1 MERKEMVD
9 LFNTIGDLFPHFKY
23 NQLQDAEQKKRML
36 RNWYEYLGDFDLKE
50 VERRLKKY
58 VKKANVHPPTVG
70 DLVPKDERTGPA
82 IPSYEETKQR
92 LAYYDEMN
100 QTAKKRTEEEEAHV
114 QRYKAHIERTLQLAR
129 ERQGG

>member
-1 MERKEMVD
+1 MERKDMVD

-23 NQLQDAEQKKRML
+23 NQMHDAEQKKRML
-36 RNWYEYLGDFDLKE
+36 RNWFDYLGDFPIKE
-50 VERRLKKY
+50 VEYRLKQY

-82 IPSYEETKQR
+82 IPSYEETQKR

-100 QTAKKRTEEEEAHV
+100 QVAKKRTKEEEANV
-114 QRYKAHIERTLQLAR
+114 QRYKADIERALQLAR
-129 ERQGG
+129 ERQGS

>member
-36 RNWYEYLGDFDLKE
+36 RNWFEYLGDFSLKD
-50 VERRLKKY
+50 VEYRLKQY

-82 IPSYEETKQR
+82 IPTYEETKQR

-100 QTAKKRTEEEEAHV
+100 QAATRRTEEEEANV
-114 QRYKAHIERTLQLAR
+114 QRYKEHIERTLQLAR
-129 ERQGG
+129 ERQGS

>member
-1 MERKEMVD
+1 MEKTELIE
-9 LFNTIGDLFPHFKY
+9 LFDTIGYLFPTFKY
-23 NQLQDAEQKKRML
+23 NLLDADEQKNMARS
-36 RNWYEYLGDFDLKE
+36 WYMILEDYDYRAIE
-50 VERRLKKY
+50 QRLKAY
-58 VKKANVHPPTVG
+58 TKKGGGYPPTVG

>member
-50 VERRLKKY
+50 VERRLKQY

-70 DLVPKDERTGPA
+70 DLVPKDERTGPT
-82 IPSYEETKQR
+82 IPSYEETKKR

-100 QTAKKRTEEEEAHV
+100 QAATKRTEEEEANV
-114 QRYKAHIERTLQLAR
+114 QRYKEHIERTLRLAR
-129 ERQGG
+129 ERQGS